1 MVMSIEEY
9 NRNKLRKEVIEAL
22 KKSEQEIKN
31 GEGIESDEAFIKLRQ
46 KYGYEV

>member
-9 NRNKLRKEVIEAL
+9 NRNKLRKEVIEV
-22 KKSEQEIKN
+22 
-31 GEGIESDEAFIKLRQ
+31 FINLRQ